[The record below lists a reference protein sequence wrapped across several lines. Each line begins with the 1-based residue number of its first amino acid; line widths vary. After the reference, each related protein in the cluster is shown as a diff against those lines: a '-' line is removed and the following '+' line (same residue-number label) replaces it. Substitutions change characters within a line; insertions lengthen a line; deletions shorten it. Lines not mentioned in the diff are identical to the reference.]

1 MTVKL
6 AAIIGMGLI
15 LQPPSQASTLDDI
28 QQLPA
33 PLQGCWTNGDCS
45 IDTESSFES
54 GGIAAFRYLSAD
66 FSGYLF
72 RYALVSPSVATNVY
86 MDGQNPLE
94 PQPIETNV
102 ALSGNVWLQV
112 ADSYSV
118 SASSRPLT
126 LYREQISPSQQAILP
141 RSSYADEYPNVLNFE
156 LSASSLLASS
166 AYHTMT
172 FNGLDFS
179 ESGDLIA
186 AEPLLTCLADGCGT
200 HQELNLIG
208 MSFVQ
213 AGDQL
218 LLQFAANDGRAK
230 LYSEAMR
237 YDNAQYG
244 SLNQRD
250 WYVQPVPL
258 PAAWLVWLSG
268 LGLIAGRCTKT
279 VKRRPSA

>member
-6 AAIIGMGLI
+6 ATIIGLGLI
-15 LQPPSQASTLDDI
+15 LQTPSQASTIDDI

-33 PLQGCWTNGDCS
+33 PLQSCWANGDCS
-45 IDTESSFES
+45 IDSQSSFES
-54 GGIAAFRYLSAD
+54 GGIAAFHYVSAD

-72 RYALVSPSVATNVY
+72 RYSLVSPSTAKSVVL
-86 MDGQNPLE
+86 DSQNSSE
-94 PQPIETNV
+94 PQPIETNI

-118 SASSRPLT
+118 SASSRPIT

-141 RSSYADEYPNVLNFE
+141 RLSYPDEYPSVLNFE
-156 LSASSLLASS
+156 LSAASLLASS
-166 AYHTMT
+166 TYHTT
-172 FNGLDFS
+172 TLDSFGGT

-186 AEPLLTCLADGCGT
+186 AEPLLICLADGCST
-200 HQELNLIG
+200 NQQLNLIG

-218 LLQFAANDGRAK
+218 LLQFAANDDRPK
-230 LYSEAMR
+230 LYSE
-237 YDNAQYG
+237 
-244 SLNQRD
+244 SLAYNTPLLGTLAQRD
-250 WYVQPVPL
+250 WYVRPVPL

-268 LGLIAGRCTKT
+268 FGLIAGSGAKT
-279 VKRRPSA
+279 AKRRPAV